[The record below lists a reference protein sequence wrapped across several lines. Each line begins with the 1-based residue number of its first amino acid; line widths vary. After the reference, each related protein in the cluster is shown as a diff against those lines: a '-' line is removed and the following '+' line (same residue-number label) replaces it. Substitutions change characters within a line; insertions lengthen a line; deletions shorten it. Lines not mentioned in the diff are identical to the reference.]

1 MLNANLFRAL
11 PPSKGGDQEN
21 YDPDEEEPSLEP
33 TWPHLQVSPAPFNGG
48 YSTPGHLDPLFAA
61 RCQCTNAQ
69 PQRAGCCVLN
79 SNVRIYCDVAPY
91 GLAVTLVPCCYT
103 DRV

>member
-33 TWPHLQVSPAPFNGG
+33 TWPHLQVS
-48 YSTPGHLDPLFAA
+48 HLLS
-61 RCQCTNAQ
+61 CNA
-69 PQRAGCCVLN
+69 G
-79 SNVRIYCDVAPY
+79 
-91 GLAVTLVPCCYT
+91 
-103 DRV
+103 